1 MGLDQERSHVHVV
14 VRIYYTMMILVCQI
28 LHQQQVIVDV
38 VLVVAVKQYPKVV
51 LALLG
56 DWDRRR
62 NE

>member
-14 VRIYYTMMILVCQI
+14 VRIYYNMMILVCQI

-56 DWDRRR
+56 D
-62 NE
+62 